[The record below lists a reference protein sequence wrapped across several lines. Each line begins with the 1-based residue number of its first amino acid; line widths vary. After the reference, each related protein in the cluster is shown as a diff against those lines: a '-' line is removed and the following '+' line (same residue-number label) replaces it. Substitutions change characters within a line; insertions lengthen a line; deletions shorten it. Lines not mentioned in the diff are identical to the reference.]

1 MLFNAEAQRTQRE
14 AQRTQERPRRRAGEW
29 PVPRVVTR
37 EPRILFL
44 PQFLFRL
51 LCAYLCV
58 LCVSALNTHSDR
70 NPAES
75 RGMARPTGCHA
86 RAANPLPPPVSFSS
100 SLRLSLRSLRLCV
113 EYAFRFGYGVA
124 PQRCAQ

>member
-58 LCVSALNTHSDR
+58 LCVSALNTHSGLVT
-70 NPAES
+70 EW
-75 RGMARPTGCHA
+75 
-86 RAANPLPPPVSFSS
+86 
-100 SLRLSLRSLRLCV
+100 RLSAAPRDRKSTRLNSSHLGIS
-113 EYAFRFGYGVA
+113 YAVF
-124 PQRCAQ
+124 C